1 MPEASPN
8 IHKILIY
15 AHTHTRDHVSR
26 AYRANSR
33 DRTIYDRLRIIQHI
47 MIQIVSRE
55 HEMGAIIYHTQ
66 SLYMLQKDN
75 IILCGESTN
84 YYVNKTKTNV
94 WVI

>member
-1 MPEASPN
+1 
-8 IHKILIY
+8 
-15 AHTHTRDHVSR
+15 
-26 AYRANSR
+26 
-33 DRTIYDRLRIIQHI
+33 

-66 SLYMLQKDN
+66 SLYMLQKEN